1 MAKDGNISYSRKG
14 KHKYLEEIN
23 DAILRQIPINT
34 THNKRMVLDVGCGM
48 GALAEAIQNKGYIV
62 WGIDL
67 NEEATQ
73 IAAKRIEKII
83 NVDLTD
89 ITSIKAEIGNQCFDY
104 LVFADIL
111 EHIYDPSNILKE
123 YLALLRNGGYVLVSL
138 PNTVAWTNR
147 IKFLLGKFEYADT
160 GIMDRDHIRFF
171 TFKTAKRLVT
181 SAGCSVIKV
190 DYIPYFVRIAQPIFK
205 KILLKGKKAEDTDRR
220 QLLDSPYYKW
230 YMKYIN
236 PIEYFL
242 GYFCKSLFAFKMIIV
257 GKKL

>member
-1 MAKDGNISYSRKG
+1 MVKVGSMSYSQKR

-23 DAILRQIPINT
+23 DAILRQIPVNT
-34 THNKRMVLDVGCGM
+34 THNKPMVLDVGCGM
-48 GALAEAIQNKGYIV
+48 GALSEAIQNKGYIV

-67 NEEATQ
+67 NEEATR
-73 IAAKRIEKII
+73 IAANRIEKII
-83 NVDLTD
+83 HVDLTD
-89 ITSIKAEIGNQCFDY
+89 FTHIKKEIGNRKFDY
-104 LVFADIL
+104 LIFADIL
-111 EHIYDPSNILKE
+111 EHIHDPSKILEE
-123 YLALLRNGGYVLVSL
+123 YLSLLKDGGYILVSL

-147 IKFLLGKFEYADT
+147 IKFLFGKFEYADT
-160 GIMDRDHIRFF
+160 GIMDIDHIRFF
-171 TFKTAKRLVT
+171 TFKTAKRLIT
-181 SAGCSVIKV
+181 SAGCSVIKI

-205 KILLKGKKAEDTDRR
+205 KIFLKNIKAEETNKR

-242 GYFCKSLFAFKMIIV
+242 GYFWKSLFAFKMIIV